1 MPTFAFYGAIF
12 FTLAFAFYSI
22 GIWAEFFAKRLK
34 PWHAV
39 AFLFGVIT
47 DTIGTGFM
55 VEHVGGILINTHSII
70 GILGLLLMIVHFTW
84 AVIVLLRTEVTRHGA
99 TAEKALVTFHKYSI
113 AVWVIWMAAYL
124 SGVYLGI
131 TMI

>member
-1 MPTFAFYGAIF
+1 MPDFALYGAIF

-34 PWHAV
+34 PWHAG
-39 AFLFGVIT
+39 AFLLGVIT

-55 VEHVGGILINTHSII
+55 VEHVGGILFNMHSII
-70 GILGLLLMIVHFTW
+70 GILGLLLMIIHFVW
-84 AVIVLLRTEVTRHGA
+84 ALIVLARTEVTRHGA
-99 TAEKALVTFHKYSI
+99 SAEKALVEFHKYSV

-131 TMI
+131 NMI